1 MKWNPEFWLPVQ
13 MSNRQTWSK
22 TFAKGA
28 RARIMARVVVHAN
41 TSIGTVN
48 FISFSCVCVTESR
61 HRIIPIIFV
70 CTRLLKRQ
78 ERYRYRN
85 QSLHYMNIDDDCII
99 SDPWNVCNFVKLPEY
114 YEQNSKLSDFI
125 EIEPDWVD
133 ISKFINSRH
142 KLWFSTLISVWFY
155 VAAWSSETFENRVF
169 LSIYP

>member
-1 MKWNPEFWLPVQ
+1 MGTQHFGLSVIKNTAVFFVSAVYQTQGELNDMSGSSTRGLRGRNP
-13 MSNRQTWSK
+13 TSK
-22 TFAKGA
+22 HRDIF
-28 RARIMARVVVHAN
+28 IPN
-41 TSIGTVN
+41 SI
-48 FISFSCVCVTESR
+48 
-61 HRIIPIIFV
+61 
-70 CTRLLKRQ
+70 L